1 MLVVMAP
8 ISLSRDRHCVMEVVF
23 ARNLSLSDVEE
34 RFGLMEVDDAA
45 WFREYQ
51 GQLQEPT
58 ASERAWLDQVR
69 ADFLAIS
76 KHPLHEE
83 IVKMVVLAPLLSL
96 AGLCRPPF
104 LPVAEKSV
112 EVSLEDRDETVR
124 GRVDVLVLHQQ
135 LWVTTIEAK
144 RKGLNVSEA
153 LPQALFYMLSNA
165 ADELPRYGLVTNGS
179 HFIFIKL
186 VAGAEPR
193 YALSEEFG
201 LRREPNELYGVL
213 GILRRLGS
221 LAVAQVAA

>member
-1 MLVVMAP
+1 
-8 ISLSRDRHCVMEVVF
+8 MEVVF
-23 ARNLSLSDVEE
+23 ARNLSLSDVEQ
-34 RFGLMEVDDAA
+34 RFALSEVTDSS
-45 WFREYQ
+45 WFDEYQ
-51 GQLQEPT
+51 GLLPEPA

-112 EVSLEDRDETVR
+112 EVSLEDYEETIR
-124 GRVDVLVLHQQ
+124 GRVDLLVLHQQ
-135 LWVTTIEAK
+135 LWVVTIEAK

-165 ADELPRYGLVTNGS
+165 DEGLFRAEPPRYGLVTNGS

-186 VAGAEPR
+186 VGGATPR
-193 YALSEEFG
+193 YALSQEFG
-201 LRREPNELYGVL
+201 LRREPNELYAVW
-213 GILRRLGS
+213 GILKRLGGE
-221 LAVAQVAA
+221 